1 MRPFATGS
9 ISLRL
14 YPHDDLDPVGVV
26 RELCA
31 QAHLAL
37 GGGFHGVMTSEHHG
51 GVGGYLPNPLQ
62 LAGFALE
69 DSDAGWAAPCPL
81 LLPLRPTALVV
92 EEIAWLEARH
102 PGRVGLGVAAGAM
115 PRDFAAVG
123 LDVNQGAERFKA
135 ELPRVVN
142 MLQGRDLAEL
152 AGDRALKRCAEY
164 PVPVLAA
171 AVSVAAARRA
181 AHVGAGILT
190 EGMSTPN
197 RLAELCAAFDQAGG
211 TMPKVIIRRVWLG
224 EPLAEL
230 VAQQRQFYQSGR
242 GTRGTPQ
249 DDQTITTTDPLELAE
264 RLLEIMTITS
274 ADAINLRVHLPGIAP
289 AAVRDQIEQLNA
301 HTLPR
306 LKKLLGER
314 VSTPTIDP

>member
-1 MRPFATGS
+1 MRPFAPGS

-14 YPHDDLDPVGVV
+14 YPHADLDAVDVV

-31 QAHLAL
+31 QAKLAL
-37 GGGFHGVMTSEHHG
+37 DSGFDGVMTSEHHG

-115 PRDFAAVG
+115 PRDFAAMG
-123 LDVNQGAERFKA
+123 LDVNQAPERFKA

-152 AGDRALKRCAEY
+152 AGDGALQRCAEY

-242 GTRGTPQ
+242 GTKGTPQ
-249 DDQTITTTDPLELAE
+249 DDHTITTTDPLELAE

-274 ADAINLRVHLPGIAP
+274 ADAINLRVHLPGISP